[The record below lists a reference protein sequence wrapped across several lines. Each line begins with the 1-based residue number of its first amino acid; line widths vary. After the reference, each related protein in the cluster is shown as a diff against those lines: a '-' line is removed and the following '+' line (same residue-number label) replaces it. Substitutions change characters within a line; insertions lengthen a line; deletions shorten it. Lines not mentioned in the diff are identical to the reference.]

1 MRARQRYILREGMT
15 SSFIEASHSGESREI
30 RRRAVVVAVEA
41 GVPHILPAAVPHMG
55 GGGRSLLIFYA
66 SLDLKNMFAAFAK
79 KILAPDS
86 NVW

>member
-1 MRARQRYILREGMT
+1 MRARQRYILREGMI

-41 GVPHILPAAVPHMG
+41 GVPHILPAAVLHMAAAVG
-55 GGGRSLLIFYA
+55 ACNILCEP
-66 SLDLKNMFAAFAK
+66 DLKNMFCRICE
-79 KILAPDS
+79 KILAPDG

>member
-30 RRRAVVVAVEA
+30 RRRAAVVAVEA
-41 GVPHILPAAVPHMG
+41 GVPHILPAAVPHMAAAVG
-55 GGGRSLLIFYA
+55 ACNILCEP
-66 SLDLKNMFAAFAK
+66 DLKNMFCRICE
-79 KILAPDS
+79 KILAPDG